1 METAILSS
9 AAALQLK
16 SEVESHFFDAKSKR
30 IAPAKLSRTLSAF
43 ANADGGEVFIGIE
56 DKKVPVDQRWDGYAD
71 QEEANALID
80 VLMKHFPPGDTFSY
94 SFNEANGEN
103 GLVLRCE
110 IFKNSSVWSDTAG
123 DIYIRRG
130 AQSIKISDRDA
141 IRRLEFS
148 KGLSSYEDHILQS
161 DIDTVV
167 ESETLSNFIA
177 NIVPSAEPLSWL
189 RKQRLIIAANP
200 TVAGA
205 VLFSDEPQ
213 VVLPKAAIKIY
224 RYKTSSGASRES
236 LGGQPE
242 TIEGPAY
249 LQIKDAVQR
258 VVQTVEGIPV
268 IRDSGFESVSY
279 PNSALHEI
287 ITNAIIHRDYS
298 LNDDVHITIF
308 DNRIEIYSPGRLP
321 AHVTTNNILD
331 ERFARNQKIVRML
344 NKFPDP
350 PNKDVGEG
358 LNTAFEAMRNL
369 ELREPEILET
379 ESGVKVV
386 LRHEKLAQPETR
398 IVDYLREND
407 EINNARAREITY
419 IGSENSVKRIFQKL
433 MKNEIIERIPGRAQ
447 SKAAYR
453 KGVKFPE

>member
-1 METAILSS
+1 M
-9 AAALQLK
+9 
-16 SEVESHFFDAKSKR
+16 
-30 IAPAKLSRTLSAF
+30 
-43 ANADGGEVFIGIE
+43 
-56 DKKVPVDQRWDGYAD
+56 
-71 QEEANALID
+71 
-80 VLMKHFPPGDTFSY
+80 
-94 SFNEANGEN
+94 
-103 GLVLRCE
+103 
-110 IFKNSSVWSDTAG
+110 
-123 DIYIRRG
+123 
-130 AQSIKISDRDA
+130 
-141 IRRLEFS
+141 
-148 KGLSSYEDHILQS
+148 
-161 DIDTVV
+161 
-167 ESETLSNFIA
+167 
-177 NIVPSAEPLSWL
+177 
-189 RKQRLIIAANP
+189 
-200 TVAGA
+200 
-205 VLFSDEPQ
+205 
-213 VVLPKAAIKIY
+213 
-224 RYKTSSGASRES
+224 
-236 LGGQPE
+236 
-242 TIEGPAY
+242 
-249 LQIKDAVQR
+249 
-258 VVQTVEGIPV
+258 